1 MTPDGHDELEAE
13 LRGFTPAGPPA
24 GARERVLGETPE
36 IPEGGLE
43 AELRGFALEASPTEL
58 RERILRSAEEL
69 RRWGPIPLCLAALL
83 ALALIAGA
91 LNAAIATHTRAA
103 LRATPGTGE
112 RARDARSPLRLPSA
126 TEGLQRRALQHLN
139 ATPRKG

>member
-1 MTPDGHDELEAE
+1 MTPEERDELEVE

-24 GARERVLGETPE
+24 GARERVLGEAPE
-36 IPEGGLE
+36 VVEGVLE
-43 AELRGFALEASPTEL
+43 GELRGFALEGPPTAL

-69 RRWGPIPLCLAALL
+69 RSWGPIPLCLAALL

-103 LRATPGTGE
+103 LRATQGTGE